1 MFNQDRDTPRN
12 TSNEIR
18 VVLADDHQLFRQGLK
33 ALLELE
39 RGITIV
45 GEASDG
51 LEVQRV
57 AVEQNANV
65 VLMDINMPIVDGL
78 SATREL
84 LRANPEIGVIIL
96 SMHHEEGHVFQ
107 ALRAGARGYLLK
119 TSKVSEVAGAV
130 RAVASG
136 LSLLDP
142 SVTSSVVSEF
152 KRMSSKQTPE
162 DGLGQLTE
170 TEVKILQHVS
180 AGMSNK
186 EIANKLS
193 LAESTVKNR
202 LSVLF
207 EKIGVLDR
215 MQAATRVPRAPSFVE
230 GVINLRGKV
239 IPVVDLRRRFGL
251 ASAEHTR
258 ASRIVVVEIGDEV
271 VGIIVD
277 GVSEVLR
284 VDTATVEPP

>member
-1 MFNQDRDTPRN
+1 VFNHDRETPRTN
-12 TSNEIR
+12 ANAIR

-39 RGITIV
+39 RGITVV

-57 AVEQNANV
+57 SLEQHANV

-84 LRANPEIGVIIL
+84 LRADGKIGVIIL

-119 TSKVSEVAGAV
+119 TSRVSEVAGAV

-152 KRMSSKQTPE
+152 KRMSGKMTPE

-186 EIANKLS
+186 EIASKLS

-215 MQAATRVPRAPSFVE
+215 TQAAIYAITHGIAPTAVQS
-230 GVINLRGKV
+230 
-239 IPVVDLRRRFGL
+239 
-251 ASAEHTR
+251 
-258 ASRIVVVEIGDEV
+258 SR
-271 VGIIVD
+271 
-277 GVSEVLR
+277 
-284 VDTATVEPP
+284 

>member
-1 MFNQDRDTPRN
+1 MLNQDRDPSR
-12 TSNEIR
+12 SANEIR
-18 VVLADDHQLFRQGLK
+18 VVLADDHQLFRQGLR
-33 ALLELE
+33 ALLDLE
-39 RGITIV
+39 RGITVV

-51 LEVQRV
+51 LEVQRIC
-57 AVEQNANV
+57 VEQNADV

-84 LRANPEIGVIIL
+84 IRARPDTGVIIL
-96 SMHHEEGHVFQ
+96 SMYHEEGHVFQ

-119 TSKVSEVAGAV
+119 TSRVAEVAGAI
-130 RAVASG
+130 RAVAGG

-152 KRMSSKQTPE
+152 KRMSSKQAPE
-162 DGLGQLTE
+162 DGLGQLTD
-170 TEVKILQHVS
+170 TEIRILQHVA

-186 EIANKLS
+186 EIASRLS

-215 MQAATRVPRAPSFVE
+215 TQAAIYAITHGIAPTAVQ
-230 GVINLRGKV
+230 
-239 IPVVDLRRRFGL
+239 
-251 ASAEHTR
+251 
-258 ASRIVVVEIGDEV
+258 SR
-271 VGIIVD
+271 
-277 GVSEVLR
+277 
-284 VDTATVEPP
+284 

>member
-1 MFNQDRDTPRN
+1 
-12 TSNEIR
+12 
-18 VVLADDHQLFRQGLK
+18 
-33 ALLELE
+33 
-39 RGITIV
+39 
-45 GEASDG
+45 
-51 LEVQRV
+51 
-57 AVEQNANV
+57 
-65 VLMDINMPIVDGL
+65 
-78 SATREL
+78 
-84 LRANPEIGVIIL
+84 
-96 SMHHEEGHVFQ
+96 MHHEEGHVFQ

-119 TSKVSEVAGAV
+119 TSRVSEVAGAV

-215 MQAATRVPRAPSFVE
+215 TQAAIYAITHGIAPTAVQSQVSQACSLLRIRSRERIHDRVLQLLGIGHAQDRDVRTARPARSPGRDPGSPARAALGPGSRPSSSCARSWPTCAPRSTTD
-230 GVINLRGKV
+230 R
-239 IPVVDLRRRFGL
+239 
-251 ASAEHTR
+251 
-258 ASRIVVVEIGDEV
+258 SRIKPPSRYLIRAG
-271 VGIIVD
+271 
-277 GVSEVLR
+277 
-284 VDTATVEPP
+284 ATSSD

>member
-1 MFNQDRDTPRN
+1 MTTVFNHDRETPRSSAN
-12 TSNEIR
+12 DIR

-39 RGITIV
+39 RGITIA

-57 AVEQNANV
+57 SLEQNANV

-119 TSKVSEVAGAV
+119 TSRVSEVAGAV
-130 RAVASG
+130 GARGSG
-136 LSLLDP
+136 PSLLGP
-142 SVTSSVVSEF
+142 GVTSSVVTEF
-152 KRMSSKQTPE
+152 KRMISKQTPE

-170 TEVKILQHVS
+170 TEVKILQHVA

-186 EIANKLS
+186 EIAKRLS
-193 LAESTVKNR
+193 VGESTVKNR
-202 LSVLF
+202 
-207 EKIGVLDR
+207 
-215 MQAATRVPRAPSFVE
+215 
-230 GVINLRGKV
+230 
-239 IPVVDLRRRFGL
+239 
-251 ASAEHTR
+251 
-258 ASRIVVVEIGDEV
+258 
-271 VGIIVD
+271 
-277 GVSEVLR
+277 
-284 VDTATVEPP
+284 

>member
-1 MFNQDRDTPRN
+1 MTTVHNQDRETQRN
-12 TSNEIR
+12 GSNDIR

-57 AVEQNANV
+57 SLEQDANV

-84 LRANPEIGVIIL
+84 LRANPDIGVIIL

-107 ALRAGARGYLLK
+107 ALRAGARGYLIK
-119 TSKVSEVAGAV
+119 TSRVSEVAGAV

-142 SVTSSVVSEF
+142 TVTSSVLSEF
-152 KRMSSKQTPE
+152 KRMSSKQGPE
-162 DGLGQLTE
+162 EGLGQLTE
-170 TEVKILQHVS
+170 TEIKILQHVS

-186 EIANKLS
+186 EIANQMS

-215 MQAATRVPRAPSFVE
+215 TQAAIYAITHGIAP
-230 GVINLRGKV
+230 
-239 IPVVDLRRRFGL
+239 
-251 ASAEHTR
+251 
-258 ASRIVVVEIGDEV
+258 
-271 VGIIVD
+271 
-277 GVSEVLR
+277 
-284 VDTATVEPP
+284 TAVQQR

>member
-1 MFNQDRDTPRN
+1 VFNNDRDRDTSRSG
-12 TSNEIR
+12 SNDIR

-39 RGITIV
+39 RGITVV

-57 AVEQNANV
+57 SVEQNANV

-84 LRANPEIGVIIL
+84 LRANPEVGVIIL
-96 SMHHEEGHVFQ
+96 SMYHEEGHVFQ

-119 TSKVSEVAGAV
+119 TSRLSEVAAAV

-186 EIANKLS
+186 EVASQLS

-215 MQAATRVPRAPSFVE
+215 TQAAIYAITHGIAPTAVQ
-230 GVINLRGKV
+230 
-239 IPVVDLRRRFGL
+239 
-251 ASAEHTR
+251 
-258 ASRIVVVEIGDEV
+258 SR
-271 VGIIVD
+271 
-277 GVSEVLR
+277 
-284 VDTATVEPP
+284 

>member
-1 MFNQDRDTPRN
+1 MYLERSKDRESTRGND
-12 TSNEIR
+12 IR

-33 ALLELE
+33 ALLEME
-39 RGITIV
+39 RGISV
-45 GEASDG
+45 VAEASDG

-57 AVEQNANV
+57 ATEHEADI

-84 LRANPEIGVIIL
+84 LRARPDTGVIIL

-119 TSKVSEVAGAV
+119 TSRVSEVASAV

-142 SVTSSVVSEF
+142 SVTTSVVSEF
-152 KRMSSKQTPE
+152 RRMSSKQTPE

-170 TEVKILQHVS
+170 TEVKILQHVA

-186 EIANKLS
+186 EIAARLS

-215 MQAATRVPRAPSFVE
+215 TQAAIYAITHGIAPTAVQQPVRV
-230 GVINLRGKV
+230 GV
-239 IPVVDLRRRFGL
+239 
-251 ASAEHTR
+251 
-258 ASRIVVVEIGDEV
+258 
-271 VGIIVD
+271 
-277 GVSEVLR
+277 
-284 VDTATVEPP
+284 

>member
-1 MFNQDRDTPRN
+1 MHSLVRTEDDTALFNHDRETPRTN
-12 TSNEIR
+12 ANAIR

-39 RGITIV
+39 RGITVV

-57 AVEQNANV
+57 SLEQHANV

-84 LRANPEIGVIIL
+84 LRADGKIGVIIL

-119 TSKVSEVAGAV
+119 TRRVSEVAA
-130 RAVASG
+130 AAPSVASG

-215 MQAATRVPRAPSFVE
+215 TQAAIYAITHGIAPTAVQ
-230 GVINLRGKV
+230 
-239 IPVVDLRRRFGL
+239 
-251 ASAEHTR
+251 
-258 ASRIVVVEIGDEV
+258 SR
-271 VGIIVD
+271 
-277 GVSEVLR
+277 
-284 VDTATVEPP
+284 

>member
-1 MFNQDRDTPRN
+1 MTNVYNRDRDRETQRSS
-12 TSNEIR
+12 SNDIR

-57 AVEQNANV
+57 SLEQQANV

-84 LRANPEIGVIIL
+84 LRANPNIGVIIL

-119 TSKVSEVAGAV
+119 TSRISEVAGAV

-142 SVTSSVVSEF
+142 SVTSSVLSEF
-152 KRMSSKQTPE
+152 KRMSSKQGPDE
-162 DGLGQLTE
+162 GLGQLSE
-170 TEVKILQHVS
+170 TEIKILQHVA

-186 EIANKLS
+186 EIANQMS

-215 MQAATRVPRAPSFVE
+215 TQAAIYAITHGIAPTAVQS
-230 GVINLRGKV
+230 
-239 IPVVDLRRRFGL
+239 
-251 ASAEHTR
+251 
-258 ASRIVVVEIGDEV
+258 SR
-271 VGIIVD
+271 
-277 GVSEVLR
+277 
-284 VDTATVEPP
+284 

>member
-1 MFNQDRDTPRN
+1 VFNHDRETPR
-12 TSNEIR
+12 TSANAIR

-39 RGITIV
+39 RGITVV

-57 AVEQNANV
+57 SLEQHANV

-84 LRANPEIGVIIL
+84 LRADGKIGVIIL
-96 SMHHEEGHVFQ
+96 CMHHEEGHVFQ

-119 TSKVSEVAGAV
+119 TSRVSEVAGAV

-186 EIANKLS
+186 EIASKLS

-215 MQAATRVPRAPSFVE
+215 TQAAIYAITHGIAPTAVQS
-230 GVINLRGKV
+230 
-239 IPVVDLRRRFGL
+239 
-251 ASAEHTR
+251 
-258 ASRIVVVEIGDEV
+258 SR
-271 VGIIVD
+271 
-277 GVSEVLR
+277 
-284 VDTATVEPP
+284 

>member
-1 MFNQDRDTPRN
+1 MGIVRQPSRRPAATCSLVRLRMTNVFNHERETPRSSSG
-12 TSNEIR
+12 SNDIR

-57 AVEQNANV
+57 SLEQNANV

-84 LRANPEIGVIIL
+84 LRANPDIGVIIL
-96 SMHHEEGHVFQ
+96 SMYHEEGHVFQ

-119 TSKVSEVAGAV
+119 TSRLSEVAAAV

-152 KRMSSKQTPE
+152 RRMSSKQTPE

-170 TEVKILQHVS
+170 TEIKILQHRS
-180 AGMSNK
+180 
-186 EIANKLS
+186 E
-193 LAESTVKNR
+193 ER
-202 LSVLF
+202 
-207 EKIGVLDR
+207 
-215 MQAATRVPRAPSFVE
+215 RV
-230 GVINLRGKV
+230 G
-239 IPVVDLRRRFGL
+239 
-251 ASAEHTR
+251 
-258 ASRIVVVEIGDEV
+258 
-271 VGIIVD
+271 
-277 GVSEVLR
+277 
-284 VDTATVEPP
+284 

>member
-1 MFNQDRDTPRN
+1 MYLERSHHRETPRGN
-12 TSNEIR
+12 GIR

-33 ALLELE
+33 ALLEME
-39 RGITIV
+39 RGIAV
-45 GEASDG
+45 VAEASDG

-57 AVEQNANV
+57 SLEQEADV

-84 LRANPEIGVIIL
+84 LRARPSVGVIIL

-119 TSKVSEVAGAV
+119 TSRVSEVASAV

-142 SVTSSVVSEF
+142 SVTTSVVSEF
-152 KRMSSKQTPE
+152 RRMSSKQTPE

-170 TEVKILQHVS
+170 TEVKILQHVA

-186 EIANKLS
+186 EIAACLS

-215 MQAATRVPRAPSFVE
+215 TQAAIFAITHGIAPTAVQPARL
-230 GVINLRGKV
+230 GV
-239 IPVVDLRRRFGL
+239 
-251 ASAEHTR
+251 
-258 ASRIVVVEIGDEV
+258 
-271 VGIIVD
+271 
-277 GVSEVLR
+277 
-284 VDTATVEPP
+284 

>member
-1 MFNQDRDTPRN
+1 MTTVFNNDRDRDPPRSS
-12 TSNEIR
+12 SNDIR

-39 RGITIV
+39 RGISVV
-45 GEASDG
+45 GESSDG

-57 AVEQNANV
+57 SVEQGAHV

-96 SMHHEEGHVFQ
+96 SMYHEEGHVFQ

-119 TSKVSEVAGAV
+119 TSRLSEVAAAV

-186 EIANKLS
+186 EVASRLS

-215 MQAATRVPRAPSFVE
+215 TQAAIYAITHGIAPTAVQ
-230 GVINLRGKV
+230 
-239 IPVVDLRRRFGL
+239 
-251 ASAEHTR
+251 
-258 ASRIVVVEIGDEV
+258 SR
-271 VGIIVD
+271 
-277 GVSEVLR
+277 
-284 VDTATVEPP
+284 

>member
-1 MFNQDRDTPRN
+1 MKTVFNHDRETPRSS
-12 TSNEIR
+12 SNDIR

-57 AVEQNANV
+57 SLEQHANV

-84 LRANPEIGVIIL
+84 LRANSEIGVIIL

-119 TSKVSEVAGAV
+119 TSRVSEVASAI

-142 SVTSSVVSEF
+142 TVTSSVVDEF
-152 KRMSSKQTPE
+152 KRMSKQQPQ

-215 MQAATRVPRAPSFVE
+215 TQAAIYAITHGIAPTAVQ
-230 GVINLRGKV
+230 
-239 IPVVDLRRRFGL
+239 
-251 ASAEHTR
+251 
-258 ASRIVVVEIGDEV
+258 SR
-271 VGIIVD
+271 
-277 GVSEVLR
+277 
-284 VDTATVEPP
+284 

>member
-1 MFNQDRDTPRN
+1 MSKVYNHDRERESRSSS
-12 TSNEIR
+12 SNDIR

-39 RGITIV
+39 RGITVV

-51 LEVQRV
+51 LEVQRISL
-57 AVEQNANV
+57 EQNANV

-84 LRANPEIGVIIL
+84 LRANGTIGVIIL

-119 TSKVSEVAGAV
+119 TSKVSEVAGTV

-152 KRMSSKQTPE
+152 RRMSNKLPPE
-162 DGLGQLTE
+162 DGLGQLI
-170 TEVKILQHVS
+170 VPKI
-180 AGMSNK
+180 
-186 EIANKLS
+186 
-193 LAESTVKNR
+193 
-202 LSVLF
+202 
-207 EKIGVLDR
+207 
-215 MQAATRVPRAPSFVE
+215 
-230 GVINLRGKV
+230 
-239 IPVVDLRRRFGL
+239 
-251 ASAEHTR
+251 
-258 ASRIVVVEIGDEV
+258 
-271 VGIIVD
+271 
-277 GVSEVLR
+277 
-284 VDTATVEPP
+284 